1 MKRNR
6 EALLVT
12 YDEQA
17 NPELVRA
24 ALEDLLRRGGLKW
37 TGLAGETVKVW
48 RTADITRKLADARS
62 DHAAD

>member
-1 MKRNR
+1 M
-6 EALLVT
+6 T